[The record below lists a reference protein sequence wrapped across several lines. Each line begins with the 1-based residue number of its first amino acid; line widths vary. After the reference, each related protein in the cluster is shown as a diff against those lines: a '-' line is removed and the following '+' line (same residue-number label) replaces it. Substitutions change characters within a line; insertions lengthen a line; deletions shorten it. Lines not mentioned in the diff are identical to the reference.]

1 MAQQLNLEL
10 TKVQGAFLY
19 PFDVNGKQVEYIC
32 MPVGQNNVKVIEKT
46 ETAQDGSQK
55 ATRRCFWGLSIIKSQ
70 QPKASKLKD
79 FFFTHFVKPYVS
91 KSDYSAMSEEQR
103 KAIPIIGDIQTHKDE
118 LYGGGQPMM
127 PQQGYYPPQQQGYY
141 PPQQPMYG
149 QPQQPVYMPPQPQTY
164 NPPRQ

>member
-1 MAQQLNLEL
+1 MSQQLNLEL
-10 TKVQGAFLY
+10 TKVQGAILC
-19 PFDVNGKQVEYIC
+19 PFDMGNGKQQDFIC
-32 MPVGQNNVKVIEKT
+32 LPVGQNNVKLVKRQKDDGTEEK
-46 ETAQDGSQK
+46 
-55 ATRRCFWGLSIIKSQ
+55 RVFWGLSIIKSKQ
-70 QPKASKLKD
+70 LKESKLAN
-79 FFFTHFVKPYVS
+79 FFSTHFIKPYVGKDEYNS
-91 KSDYSAMSEEQR
+91 MSEEQR
-103 KAIPIIGDIQTHKDE
+103 KAIPILGDILTHKDE

>member
-10 TKVQGAFLY
+10 TKVQGAILC
-19 PFDVNGKQVEYIC
+19 PFDMGNGKQQDFIC
-32 MPVGQNNVKVIEKT
+32 LPVGQNNVKLVKRQKDDGTEEK
-46 ETAQDGSQK
+46 
-55 ATRRCFWGLSIIKSQ
+55 RVFWGLSIIKSQ

-79 FFFTHFVKPYVS
+79 FFSTHFVKPYVS

-103 KAIPIIGDIQTHKDE
+103 KAIPILGDIHTHKDE

-127 PQQGYYPPQQQGYY
+127 PQQGYYPPQPQGYC